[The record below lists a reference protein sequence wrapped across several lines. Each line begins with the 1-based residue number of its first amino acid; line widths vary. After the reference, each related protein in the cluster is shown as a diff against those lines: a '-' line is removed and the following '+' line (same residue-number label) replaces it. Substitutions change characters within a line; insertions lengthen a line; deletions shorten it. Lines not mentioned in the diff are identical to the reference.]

1 MFALKRRKK
10 QPAQRN
16 CSVKLFCNLGF
27 IVLDNS
33 LNRLNMQNY
42 FNNFV
47 FSLLNSRSKNN
58 NNNNANWIEK
68 LHQILT

>member
-47 FSLLNSRSKNN
+47 FFLIKLKIKKTTTTITLTELKNY
-58 NNNNANWIEK
+58 
-68 LHQILT
+68 TRY